1 VNIRVLIRI
10 VGFDAKGI
18 AGLALWATRR
28 RHGVPPGATAVP
40 YAREQM
46 PTLMIV
52 LFVLVVET
60 AAMEI
65 LLRGLDAPQALRVAV
80 LVVDV
85 YGICAGLAVSAAC
98 ATRPHVVTAEELR
111 VRYGAFFDLRVPRE
125 LISSVRLAR
134 RDDESGMVTV
144 QDGRLGVA
152 VSSRTNVIVELTEP
166 VTAVRPLGRS
176 EDVTTIRLFADDP
189 RAAVAALNAGKRKTE
204 VRDRLPGA

>member
-1 VNIRVLIRI
+1 MSVQTSVRVIRRV
-10 VGFDAKGI
+10 VGFDVKGT
-18 AGLALWATRR
+18 AALALWALRR

-52 LFVLVVET
+52 LFVLVVE
-60 AAMEI
+60 AAVMEI
-65 LLRGLDAPQALRVAV
+65 LLRGLGVPEAVRVPV

-85 YGICAGLAVSAAC
+85 YAVFAGLAAAAAC
-98 ATRPHVVTAEELR
+98 VTRPHVVTAEELR

-134 RDDESGMVTV
+134 RDDEPGVVTV
-144 QDGRLGVA
+144 RDGRLGVA
-152 VSSRTNVIVELTEP
+152 VSSRTNVVVELAGP
-166 VTAVRPLGRS
+166 VTAVRPLGRR

-189 RAAVAALNAGKRKTE
+189 RAAVAVLNSE
-204 VRDRLPGA
+204 VRDLPHGA